1 MRKQALHPTTAS
13 VNNKQK
19 IASKNAR
26 HSALQWLVQQFPQA
40 FNSAECIR
48 PLKHGIMEDILS
60 HAEEAAHAG
69 ISKSKLREAIVVF
82 TRRIDYLA
90 CLKAQEMRIDLMG
103 NPTVQVTIEEAE
115 KASAKIKKRI
125 EKTIKN
131 THKPTTHNTKTAP
144 TPAAPKLTP
153 HYYPEPALLHQQ
165 TATPKRPAP
174 SITVKSA
181 RSFDPKAVA
190 RLKEKLGLS
199 SQKQELI
206 QES

>member
-26 HSALQWLVQQFPQA
+26 HSALQWLIQQFPQV
-40 FNSAECIR
+40 FNNEECIR

-60 HAEEAAHAG
+60 HAEKAAQAG
-69 ISKSKLREAIVVF
+69 ISKSKLREAVVVF

-115 KASAKIKKRI
+115 KAAAKIKKRI

-131 THKPTTHNTKTAP
+131 THKTTVNSIKTPPA
-144 TPAAPKLTP
+144 TAAPKLTP
-153 HYYPEPALLHQQ
+153 HYYPEPALLHQH
-165 TATPKRPAP
+165 TTIPKRPSP
-174 SITVKSA
+174 SITVKST
-181 RSFDPKAVA
+181 RTYDPKAVA

-199 SQKQELI
+199 AQKQELI